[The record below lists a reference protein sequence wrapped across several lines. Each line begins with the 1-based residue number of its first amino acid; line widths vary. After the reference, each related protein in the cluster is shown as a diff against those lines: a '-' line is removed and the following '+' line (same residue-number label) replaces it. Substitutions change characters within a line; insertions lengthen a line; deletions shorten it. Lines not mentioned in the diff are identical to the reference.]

1 MQLDLTEEE
10 ARALAD
16 LLNTTVEGDTY
27 QGSRCVRMF
36 RTTLAKLVLMMR
48 VLEEGKRVAAEAA
61 GAAVA
66 ELDRQELE
74 RELRAV
80 STNGEFDRQA
90 LEPELQ
96 WCGLEGAAAA
106 WERVDTRQRAERARL
121 DLLRG
126 QLPENP
132 LNALSW
138 ASELSESAASWE
150 AWEAVRSHGEG
161 DGGRTWRALRAARA
175 DLRERRARSRDGRDH
190 HARSGLIANCWRV
203 VLDHVLGELDDIIG
217 AHDSAVD
224 ALYRRAHRAGIA

>member
-96 WCGLEGAAAA
+96 WCGLEGDGF
-106 WERVDTRQRAERARL
+106 EPLVPRHKS
-121 DLLRG
+121 RG
-126 QLPENP
+126 FPEHSGHC
-132 LNALSW
+132 A
-138 ASELSESAASWE
+138 
-150 AWEAVRSHGEG
+150 GY
-161 DGGRTWRALRAARA
+161 
-175 DLRERRARSRDGRDH
+175 RRARKRYHLMVQPFFSCASSHSSEPGW
-190 HARSGLIANCWRV
+190 GTV
-203 VLDHVLGELDDIIG
+203 
-217 AHDSAVD
+217 
-224 ALYRRAHRAGIA
+224 

>member
-16 LLNTTVEGDTY
+16 LLNTTVEGDIY
-27 QGSRCVRMF
+27 PASRYVRML
-36 RTTLAKLVLMMR
+36 RTTLAKLVLMTR
-48 VLEEGKRVAAEAA
+48 VLKEGKRVTAEAA

-138 ASELSESAASWE
+138 ASELYESAASWE
-150 AWEAVRSHGEG
+150 AWEAVRVHGDG
-161 DGGRTWRALRAARA
+161 DGGRTWRALRAAQA
-175 DLRERRARSRDGRDH
+175 DLRGRRARSRDGCDH

-203 VLDHVLGELDDIIG
+203 VLDLVLEELDDLIG